1 MRNRARRRVETH
13 ETDMIGRTI
22 GKYRIVGQLGRGGAG
37 IVYKAVDE
45 TLNRDVAV
53 KTLNP
58 DLANTEVMSR
68 FRAEATILAK
78 LNHPQ
83 IATIFELF
91 RSENVLLMV
100 MEFVRGE
107 TLDKLSERLGPIAP
121 DRSAYLIDL
130 ILTALEHAHREGV
143 VHRDVKPANVMVT
156 NEGSIKI
163 MDFGIAR
170 VLNAEQKTV
179 DFRLMGTPAY
189 MSPEQ
194 VMGEEVDGRSDL
206 YSVGVLFYRLVTGAL
221 PFTADTAL
229 SMLQRQIRD
238 TPTPVHVHR
247 PSLPAWCDQI
257 VQRALAK
264 TPADRFQSA
273 EEFRDALIR
282 ATGPLPAADFART
295 FAVAD
300 GQNLPSQVLGPTDT
314 IDLSR
319 HEAVMTAPVA
329 ATVAAPAAA
338 RRARPSLASAAII
351 AAAVV
356 VGVGIGYAALRSVT
370 PASQVDSLVGEVPK
384 ALMPADPV
392 EPAPALASTPVDA
405 APRPETLTPAANA
418 TEPALEVV
426 RVPEPEPVLPAP
438 RPRRAAVAP
447 AKPVI
452 ETPRVEDRPAP
463 STAPA
468 PLPAPAPP
476 APAPLP
482 ATVPEASLVFETR
495 ALVGT
500 RKPKEQ
506 SAQLVLGD
514 GKITIIPTSDPST
527 TLGAI
532 PYGRVISISVS
543 KSRDPLWNSPQGP
556 APVARAGGTLSKFGI
571 AATREWIS
579 LRTSTDEQFVAMRFD
594 EVIIKRVLLA
604 LEERTGHTPEMVV
617 LPKEEDKGK

>member
-1 MRNRARRRVETH
+1 
-13 ETDMIGRTI
+13 MIGRTI

-45 TLNRDVAV
+45 TLGRDVAV

-91 RSENVLLMV
+91 REENELLMV

-121 DRSAYLIDL
+121 DRAAYLIDM
-130 ILTALEHAHREGV
+130 ILSALEHAHRAGV
-143 VHRDVKPANVMVT
+143 VHRDIKPANVMVT
-156 NEGSIKI
+156 DEGGIKI

-170 VLNAEQKTV
+170 VLGAEQKTI

-194 VMGEEVDGRSDL
+194 VVGEEVDGRSDL
-206 YSVGVLFYRLVTGAL
+206 YSVGVLFYRLLTGAL
-221 PFTADTAL
+221 PFSADTAL
-229 SMLQRQIRD
+229 GMLQRQIRD
-238 TPTPVHVHR
+238 TPTPLHVHR

-273 EEFRDALIR
+273 EEFRDALSR
-282 ATGPLPAADFART
+282 ATGPLSVADFART
-295 FAVAD
+295 FAIVD
-300 GQNLPSQVLGPTDT
+300 GQPAHAGPGPTDT

-319 HEAVMTAPVA
+319 QAVVNGPLPAQNATAPATPAGVNRNVRSVA
-329 ATVAAPAAA
+329 LV
-338 RRARPSLASAAII
+338 
-351 AAAVV
+351 AAAVI
-356 VGVGIGYAALRSVT
+356 VGVAIGYAALQLSTT
-370 PASQVDSLVGEVPK
+370 PHDESSVGEMAK
-384 ALMPADPV
+384 AIVPV
-392 EPAPALASTPVDA
+392 EP
-405 APRPETLTPAANA
+405 
-418 TEPALEVV
+418 
-426 RVPEPEPVLPAP
+426 PEPVATPVSASVETSPRPSAPVPVAAVPAP
-438 RPRRAAVAP
+438 VVEPVPVSVPAPDPVPVQPPAPLRAAPSV
-447 AKPVI
+447 KTVR
-452 ETPRVEDRPAP
+452 ETPRADERAA
-463 STAPA
+463 T
-468 PLPAPAPP
+468 
-476 APAPLP
+476 
-482 ATVPEASLVFETR
+482 TVPEASLVFETR
-495 ALVGT
+495 VLVGT

-506 SAQLVLGD
+506 SAQLVLAE
-514 GKITIIPTSDPST
+514 GKITLIPTSDPST
-527 TLGAI
+527 TLCAI
-532 PYGRVISISVS
+532 PYGRVISINVS

-571 AATREWIS
+571 SATREWIS

-604 LEERTGHTPEMVV
+604 LEERTGRQAEVVV
-617 LPKEEDKGK
+617 LPTDDEKRK

>member
-1 MRNRARRRVETH
+1 
-13 ETDMIGRTI
+13 MIGRTI

-45 TLNRDVAV
+45 TLGRDVAV

-83 IATIFELF
+83 IATIFELLQ
-91 RSENVLLMV
+91 SENDLLMV

-107 TLDKLSERLGPIAP
+107 TLDKLVERLGPIAP
-121 DRSAYLIDL
+121 DRAAYLIDL
-130 ILTALEHAHREGV
+130 ILSALEHAHRAGV

-156 NEGSIKI
+156 DEGGIKI

-170 VLNAEQKTV
+170 VLGAEQKTV

-206 YSVGVLFYRLVTGAL
+206 YSVGVLFYRLICGAL

-229 SMLQRQIRD
+229 GMLQRQIRD

-257 VQRALAK
+257 VQHALAK

-273 EEFRDALIR
+273 EEFRDALGR
-282 ATGPLPAADFART
+282 AAGPLPAADFART
-295 FAVAD
+295 FALVE
-300 GQNLPSQVLGPTDT
+300 GLPSPVLGPTDT

-319 HEAVMTAPVA
+319 QAVGNAPLTAPNPGAPAPPQQASRNAVSVAMVA
-329 ATVAAPAAA
+329 ASVVVGMALAYVVLRHNSASGDEAAGREMVKVTVPADPAEPAASLVSVPETSTQLAAAAPA
-338 RRARPSLASAAII
+338 
-351 AAAVV
+351 
-356 VGVGIGYAALRSVT
+356 G
-370 PASQVDSLVGEVPK
+370 
-384 ALMPADPV
+384 
-392 EPAPALASTPVDA
+392 DA
-405 APRPETLTPAANA
+405 
-418 TEPALEVV
+418 
-426 RVPEPEPVLPAP
+426 
-438 RPRRAAVAP
+438 
-447 AKPVI
+447 
-452 ETPRVEDRPAP
+452 
-463 STAPA
+463 
-468 PLPAPAPP
+468 PAPAPVAETVPVAALTEDRAPAAPP
-476 APAPLP
+476 APRRVAPPLKTVRETP
-482 ATVPEASLVFETR
+482 RAEERSAATVPEASLVFETR

-506 SAQLVLGD
+506 SAQLVLAE

-527 TLGAI
+527 TLCAI
-532 PYGRVISISVS
+532 PYERVISISVS

-556 APVARAGGTLSKFGI
+556 APVARAGGTLSRFGI
-571 AATREWIS
+571 APTREWIS

-604 LEERTGHTPEMVV
+604 LEERTGHQPELVV
-617 LPKEEDKGK
+617 LPTDEEKRGRPIALL

>member
-1 MRNRARRRVETH
+1 
-13 ETDMIGRTI
+13 MIGRTI

-45 TLNRDVAV
+45 TLGRDVAV

-58 DLANTEVMSR
+58 DLANTEVMMR

-83 IATIFELF
+83 IATIFELLQ
-91 RSENVLLMV
+91 SENDLLMV

-107 TLDKLSERLGPIAP
+107 TLDRLAERLGPIAP
-121 DRSAYLIDL
+121 DRAAYLIDL
-130 ILTALEHAHREGV
+130 ILSALEHAHRAGV

-156 NEGSIKI
+156 DEGGIKI

-170 VLNAEQKTV
+170 VLGAEQKTV

-206 YSVGVLFYRLVTGAL
+206 YSVGVLFYRLISGAL

-229 SMLQRQIRD
+229 GMLQRQIRD
-238 TPTPVHVHR
+238 TPTPVQVHC
-247 PSLPAWCDQI
+247 PSLPAWCEDV

-273 EEFRDALIR
+273 EEFRDAITR
-282 ATGPLPAADFART
+282 ATGPLPAAEYAKT
-295 FAVAD
+295 FATAE
-300 GQNLPSQVLGPTDT
+300 GGSSRTQGLGPTDT

-319 HEAVMTAPVA
+319 QAVVNA
-329 ATVAAPAAA
+329 AAPAVAPVVAA
-338 RRARPSLASAAII
+338 APRRSPYRSAAL
-351 AAAVV
+351 AAVSVV
-356 VGVGIGYAALRSVT
+356 VGVAIGYAALNRDETETS
-370 PASQVDSLVGEVPK
+370 GVPK
-384 ALMPADPV
+384 ASIPAEPV
-392 EPAPALASTPVDA
+392 AAGSAVATTSVETTEPAAPAPAPEAPAPAAAA
-405 APRPETLTPAANA
+405 APAS
-418 TEPALEVV
+418 
-426 RVPEPEPVLPAP
+426 VPEP
-438 RPRRAAVAP
+438 VAP
-447 AKPVI
+447 APDGRSERTGPTV
-452 ETPRVEDRPAP
+452 
-463 STAPA
+463 
-468 PLPAPAPP
+468 PP
-476 APAPLP
+476 APAPRRG
-482 ATVPEASLVFETR
+482 ATGPTTKPLVRDAEPEALLVFETR

-514 GKITIIPTSDPST
+514 GKITIIPTSDPSR
-527 TLGAI
+527 TLCAI
-532 PYGRVISISVS
+532 PYGRVISITVS
-543 KSRDPLWNSPQGP
+543 RGRDPLWNSPQGP

-571 AATREWIS
+571 GGTREWIS

-594 EVIIKRVLLA
+594 EVIFKRVLLA
-604 LEERTGHTPEMVV
+604 LEERTGHQPEVVV
-617 LPKEEDKGK
+617 LPTEEEKGKK

>member
-1 MRNRARRRVETH
+1 MARDARVEIH

-91 RSENVLLMV
+91 RSENDLLMV

-130 ILTALEHAHREGV
+130 ILSALEHAHREGV

-273 EEFRDALIR
+273 EEFRDALSR

-295 FAVAD
+295 FAAAD
-300 GQNLPSQVLGPTDT
+300 GQHLPSQVLGPTDT

-319 HEAVMTAPVA
+319 HEAVVTTPVA
-329 ATVAAPAAA
+329 ATVAAPAGG
-338 RRARPSLASAAII
+338 RRARPSLASAAMI

-356 VGVGIGYAALRSVT
+356 VGVGIGYTALQSVPPT
-370 PASQVDSLVGEVPK
+370 SQVDSAAGDVAK
-384 ALMPADPV
+384 ASMPADPV
-392 EPAPALASTPVDA
+392 DPGAALASTPVDA
-405 APRPETLTPAANA
+405 APRPEILAPAATA
-418 TEPALEVV
+418 PEPALEVV

-438 RPRRAAVAP
+438 TPRRAAVAP
-447 AKPVI
+447 AKPVN

-463 STAPA
+463 P
-468 PLPAPAPP
+468 
-476 APAPLP
+476 P

-506 SAQLVLGD
+506 SAQLVLGE

-527 TLGAI
+527 TLCAI

-556 APVARAGGTLSKFGI
+556 APVARAGGTLSKLGI
-571 AATREWIS
+571 AGRREWIS

-594 EVIIKRVLLA
+594 EVIVKRVLLA
-604 LEERTGHTPEMVV
+604 LEERTGHQPV
-617 LPKEEDKGK
+617 LVALPTEEEKAR

>member
-1 MRNRARRRVETH
+1 
-13 ETDMIGRTI
+13 MIGRTI

-91 RSENVLLMV
+91 RSENDLLMV

-121 DRSAYLIDL
+121 DRAAYLIDL
-130 ILTALEHAHREGV
+130 ILSALEHAHREGV

-206 YSVGVLFYRLVTGAL
+206 YSVGVLFYRLLTGAL

-273 EEFRDALIR
+273 EEFRDALGR
-282 ATGPLPAADFART
+282 ATGPLPAADFAKT

-300 GQNLPSQVLGPTDT
+300 GQNPPVPVLGPTDT

-319 HEAVMTAPVA
+319 HEAVVSAPMAASVSAPVA
-329 ATVAAPAAA
+329 PRRVRQELHVGGDDCGGGRLSASRSDTRRCRAEPRNRGSNHPRARWRRRRSQRIRWTLA
-338 RRARPSLASAAII
+338 RRSSAR
-351 AAAVV
+351 
-356 VGVGIGYAALRSVT
+356 RW
-370 PASQVDSLVGEVPK
+370 
-384 ALMPADPV
+384 
-392 EPAPALASTPVDA
+392 
-405 APRPETLTPAANA
+405 PRCLSRLGGSRAEL
-418 TEPALEVV
+418 
-426 RVPEPEPVLPAP
+426 PEPEPSRAGAP
-438 RPRRAAVAP
+438 RAPTRDGRTRQAREGYAASRGSTRAGERPCPRRRSSSRRARSSGLGNR
-447 AKPVI
+447 K
-452 ETPRVEDRPAP
+452 
-463 STAPA
+463 STARSSCSPTA
-468 PLPAPAPP
+468 RSRSSRRPI
-476 APAPLP
+476 
-482 ATVPEASLVFETR
+482 R
-495 ALVGT
+495 A
-500 RKPKEQ
+500 RRC
-506 SAQLVLGD
+506 A
-514 GKITIIPTSDPST
+514 
-527 TLGAI
+527 
-532 PYGRVISISVS
+532 R
-543 KSRDPLWNSPQGP
+543 SRMD
-556 APVARAGGTLSKFGI
+556 A
-571 AATREWIS
+571 
-579 LRTSTDEQFVAMRFD
+579 
-594 EVIIKRVLLA
+594 
-604 LEERTGHTPEMVV
+604 
-617 LPKEEDKGK
+617 